1 MKKLV
6 ALLIVAVMLITFA
19 PFVSA
24 EDKMLSF
31 NSDGTFRIMQIN
43 DFQDTDKTNGDS
55 LRFLEIILDKYKPD
69 LVVLVGDQLA
79 SDFKPEKVTE
89 ERIKTS
95 LVNQLK
101 PLADR
106 NIPFLFTFGNH
117 DREYWAVFNI
127 NKQAEFYREYPN
139 CYANIEGCDGG
150 TYNTL
155 IYSSDKSKP
164 GLNIYMMD
172 TNYWNSDVNQNGVS
186 EKQIQWYIE
195 KSNELAELNG
205 GSPMP
210 SLVFQH
216 IPVKEIYQFL
226 KKTSSITPNAHKG
239 RYTDDYYILDK
250 NADLVGDLNIMGETP
265 CSENPSVNTGQYQA
279 WVKQGDIIGAYFG
292 HDHMNTFVGRTN
304 EGIVMGYNGAL
315 GFAAYGDSVERYA
328 RIYDF
333 NENDVAN
340 YKMKTI
346 CYTDEIAEYE
356 NCNCLCHKDGF
367 KGFIWK
373 ILNAFY
379 KLFKLNSICDCGV
392 KHY

>member
-1 MKKLV
+1 MKKIF
-6 ALLIVAVMLITFA
+6 ALFLAAMMLLAFA
-19 PFVSA
+19 PFASA
-24 EDKMLSF
+24 EDKTLAF
-31 NSDGTFRIMQIN
+31 GSDGSFRIMQIN
-43 DFQDTDKTNGDS
+43 DFQDTDKTNGES

-79 SDFKPEKVTE
+79 SDFKPEAVTE
-89 ERIKTS
+89 ERIRIS
-95 LVNQLK
+95 LENQLK

-117 DREYWAVFNI
+117 DREYWNVFGL
-127 NKQAEFYREYPN
+127 NKQAEFYRQYPN
-139 CYANIEGCDGG
+139 CYANTDGSDNG

-155 IYSSDKSKP
+155 IYSSDKTKP
-164 GLNIYMMD
+164 VLNIYMMD
-172 TNYWNSDVNQNGVS
+172 SNYWNSDKNQNGVS
-186 EKQIQWYIE
+186 TEQIEWYIE
-195 KSNELAELNG
+195 TSNSLKELNG
-205 GSPMP
+205 GRAMP
-210 SLVFQH
+210 SLLFQH

-239 RYTDDYYILDK
+239 RFTDDFYVLDK
-250 NADLVGDLNIMGETP
+250 NADLVGDLNIMGEAP
-265 CSENPSVNTGQYQA
+265 CCEDPSYDTGEYQA

-292 HDHMNTFVGRTN
+292 HDHKNTFVGRTDD
-304 EGIVMGYNGAL
+304 GIVLGYNGGF
-315 GFAAYGDSVERYA
+315 GFAAYGDDIERYA

-333 NENDVAN
+333 NESDVEN

-346 CYTDEIAEYE
+346 LYTEEIAEHE

-373 ILNAFY
+373 IINTFY
-379 KLFKLNSICDCGV
+379 KLFKVNSICDCGV

>member
-6 ALLIVAVMLITFA
+6 AFLIVAVMLITFA

-24 EDKMLSF
+24 EGKTLSF

-43 DFQDTDKTNGDS
+43 DFQDTDKTNGES

-69 LVVLVGDQLA
+69 LVVLAGDQLA

-139 CYANIEGCDGG
+139 CYANTEGCDGS

-164 GLNIYMMD
+164 CLNIYMMD
-172 TNYWNSDVNQNGVS
+172 SNYWNSDVNQNGVS

-195 KSNELAELNG
+195 KSKELAELNG
-205 GSPMP
+205 GIRCRLLFFS
-210 SLVFQH
+210 
-216 IPVKEIYQFL
+216 IYPL
-226 KKTSSITPNAHKG
+226 RKSI
-239 RYTDDYYILDK
+239 
-250 NADLVGDLNIMGETP
+250 
-265 CSENPSVNTGQYQA
+265 S
-279 WVKQGDIIGAYFG
+279 F
-292 HDHMNTFVGRTN
+292 
-304 EGIVMGYNGAL
+304 
-315 GFAAYGDSVERYA
+315 
-328 RIYDF
+328 
-333 NENDVAN
+333 
-340 YKMKTI
+340 
-346 CYTDEIAEYE
+346 
-356 NCNCLCHKDGF
+356 
-367 KGFIWK
+367 
-373 ILNAFY
+373 
-379 KLFKLNSICDCGV
+379 
-392 KHY
+392 

>member
-1 MKKLV
+1 MKRIISLLMV
-6 ALLIVAVMLITFA
+6 LLMLTAFTPMALAKE
-19 PFVSA
+19 S
-24 EDKMLSF
+24 ELSF
-31 NSDGTFRIMQIN
+31 GADGNFRIMQIN
-43 DFQDTDKTNGDS
+43 DFQDTDYTNKES
-55 LRFLEIILDKYKPD
+55 LRFLNVILDKYKPD

-79 SDFKPEKVTE
+79 SDFKPEAVTE
-89 ERIKTS
+89 ERIRTS
-95 LVNQLK
+95 LENQLK

-117 DREYWAVFNI
+117 DREYWNVFGLS
-127 NKQAEFYREYPN
+127 KQAEFYRQYPN
-139 CYANIEGCDGG
+139 CYANTDGSDNG

-155 IYSSDKSKP
+155 IYSSDKTKP
-164 GLNIYMMD
+164 VLNIYMMD
-172 TNYWNSDVNQNGVS
+172 SNYWNSDVNQNGVS
-186 EKQIQWYIE
+186 EKQIEWYIE

-205 GSPMP
+205 GRAMP
-210 SLVFQH
+210 SLLFQH

-239 RYTDDYYILDK
+239 RFTDDFYVLDK

-292 HDHMNTFVGRTN
+292 HDHKNTFVGRTKD
-304 EGIVMGYNGAL
+304 GIVMGYNGGF

-333 NENDVAN
+333 NESDIEN
-340 YKMKTI
+340 YSMKTI
-346 CYTDEIAEYE
+346 CYTNEIAEAE

-367 KGFIWK
+367 LGFIWK
-373 ILNAFY
+373 IANLFN
-379 KLFKLNSICDCGV
+379 KLFKINSLCKCAV